1 MIRIEI
7 KEFGFKQKKM
17 FLDMEFELKN
27 RVYVLSGVNG
37 IGKSTLI
44 NLITGLVDSDI
55 RIYVNDKKIEPYFND
70 YIFKVNDS
78 LSNFKYFTLSE
89 SIEYFSLTQGQKL
102 PNIEDIIYE
111 LDRKSVV

>member
-37 IGKSTLI
+37 IGKA
-44 NLITGLVDSDI
+44 
-55 RIYVNDKKIEPYFND
+55 R
-70 YIFKVNDS
+70 
-78 LSNFKYFTLSE
+78 
-89 SIEYFSLTQGQKL
+89 
-102 PNIEDIIYE
+102 
-111 LDRKSVV
+111 